1 MTAHFLHNAWRFQ
14 VLQTFREVYVNTKI
28 PAGIRQT
35 HLPFCEGFVVNLRRL
50 LCRFGRSFCIFL
62 LGVGSIG
69 LSPFSA
75 HALSWSWSAAENGAE
90 RLHLQLDAP
99 DQINSLA
106 RSGSNS
112 LTLYLN
118 SDAHSAPSFTP
129 DGPMPAQGSLL
140 ESAGLVDGHVRIL
153 LSSRT
158 VRHALHRTAP
168 DKLDIEFFA
177 AGKGTSAP
185 TGEKAS
191 PAREKNSQDAM
202 VALPSAPGGFA
213 HDRDALGDARSKP
226 PAVASGVAFGT
237 VSGTATETQAS
248 AFAAATA
255 SARFG
260 EAALANPSDSA
271 GDGLGE
277 SLRRALGHEST
288 LSFSQLTQL
297 AQSAQSARSA
307 RSSEKAPS
315 IKSPSSSGEAFS
327 DRIWDLL
334 GFSQAHAAQQS
345 AESTAAAPAGAAPAS
360 PQTLGERGRMV
371 DRQTVFGQINTG
383 GPEDWPENKAL
394 STVTEALGNAEP
406 ARADQAQGE
415 PGASASVAPVG
426 QVKVEQVKGEQEK
439 SEQQQGEQAQKSEQA
454 QPDASGGAPSATSAV
469 LPPATSASPAPTP
482 SAPTPSAPVP
492 APAPSV
498 AQPVESAAQS
508 GSAKQDKTSGS
519 GGV

>member
-75 HALSWSWSAAENGAE
+75 YALSWRWSATENGAE

-99 DQINSLA
+99 DQVNSLA
-106 RSGSNS
+106 RSGSNY

-168 DKLDIEFFA
+168 DRLDIEFFA

-185 TGEKAS
+185 TGETAS
-191 PAREKNSQDAM
+191 PAREKNSQDAV

-237 VSGTATETQAS
+237 VSSTVSGTASETQAS

-260 EAALANPSDSA
+260 EAVLANP
-271 GDGLGE
+271 
-277 SLRRALGHEST
+277 
-288 LSFSQLTQL
+288 
-297 AQSAQSARSA
+297 
-307 RSSEKAPS
+307 
-315 IKSPSSSGEAFS
+315 
-327 DRIWDLL
+327 
-334 GFSQAHAAQQS
+334 
-345 AESTAAAPAGAAPAS
+345 
-360 PQTLGERGRMV
+360 
-371 DRQTVFGQINTG
+371 
-383 GPEDWPENKAL
+383 
-394 STVTEALGNAEP
+394 
-406 ARADQAQGE
+406 
-415 PGASASVAPVG
+415 
-426 QVKVEQVKGEQEK
+426 
-439 SEQQQGEQAQKSEQA
+439 
-454 QPDASGGAPSATSAV
+454 
-469 LPPATSASPAPTP
+469 
-482 SAPTPSAPVP
+482 
-492 APAPSV
+492 
-498 AQPVESAAQS
+498 
-508 GSAKQDKTSGS
+508 
-519 GGV
+519 